1 MSSTKKDT
9 IAALRMLRAR
19 LLAQLDDLDDLG
31 DLHAAL
37 YSSTNGDV
45 DVAIEDATAALL
57 EAARVVAVAAH
68 RKVGER

>member
-9 IAALRMLRAR
+9 ITALRMLRAR
-19 LLAQLDDLDDLG
+19 LLAQLDDLG

-68 RKVGER
+68 WKVGER

>member
-1 MSSTKKDT
+1 MSTKKDT

-19 LLAQLDDLDDLG
+19 LLAQLDDLDD
-31 DLHAAL
+31 HRAAL

-68 RKVGER
+68 EEVGER